1 LSETQSDRRRR
12 TRYTQEEN
20 QVGDFVQRETIGKIA
35 ILRLNRPE
43 TLNAVGTLEDCRDMV
58 AALETISD
66 DRSISAAILTGNG
79 RAFCSGGELRG
90 MKLRNGIGPLE
101 QPDST
106 RANYRRGVQ
115 KVTKAFMDCEV
126 PLIAAVN
133 GHAVGLGCDLACLCD
148 MRIAGESAKFSAS
161 FIKVGIVPG
170 DGGAWSLQRA
180 VGYAQAAEMFFTGDR
195 YSAEEARTFGLV
207 SRVVPDDSLI
217 DVAVALAERVVAN
230 PARALR
236 LTKRLLREAQTQT
249 MDSVLELSAAYQA
262 LAHETTDHAEAV
274 DAFLEKRAPNFTG
287 E

>member
-1 LSETQSDRRRR
+1 M
-12 TRYTQEEN
+12 
-20 QVGDFVQRETIGKIA
+20 GDFVLRETRGKIA

-43 TLNAVGTLEDCRDMV
+43 TLNAIGSLEDCRDIV
-58 AALETISD
+58 AALENIGD

-79 RAFCSGGELRG
+79 RAFSTGGELRG
-90 MKLRNGIGPLE
+90 MKLRNGIGPLD

-115 KVTKAFMDCEV
+115 RVTKAFMDCEV
-126 PLIAAVN
+126 PMIAAVN

-148 MRIAGESAKFSAS
+148 MRIAGESAKFAAS
-161 FIKVGIVPG
+161 FIKVGLIPG

-195 YSAEEARTFGLV
+195 YNAEEARSFGLV
-207 SRVVPDDSLI
+207 SRVVPDEDLLDAAI
-217 DVAVALAERVVAN
+217 ALAERVIVN

-249 MDSVLELSAAYQA
+249 MDSILELSSALQA
-262 LAHETTDHAEAV
+262 LAHETTDHHEAV
-274 DAFLEKRAPNFTG
+274 DAFLEKRTPHFTG